1 MMSATT
7 DAVLENTA
15 YNFQLLAAIAELDYV
30 PPALEQQE
38 SYLAGLE
45 KEWAQ
50 LTDEITFLEEQTK
63 KEKKEHEALRDSTTR
78 RFAAK
83 ITGKKEKFE
92 AKASKEEKEYIE
104 ALEKEMQYKRQQ
116 ETLETLITEAKA
128 LRLDLQRKL
137 ERYNK
142 TKQDLAAL
150 YSKVFDGPTQA
161 YPEDDQLEYKLQ
173 QAQNRYNEI
182 QGSLNRESQALHLLD
197 SADSALEMCCSQ
209 LQEALGYSQMDMY
222 GGGQVTDMMERN
234 ALTSAEGHASQAK
247 MFVQQAMMTSPQVQ
261 ADGPDYHRPWVCR
274 PSFSHRKGANLTGNT
289 VPSSAMCIFDNIFT
303 DMAFHEKIKASVSNV
318 EDVKSNASVIAQYNL
333 TKLRARGIGAELKVA
348 ADALTHAR
356 SDVFD
361 SLSGNG
367 NVPPL
372 SHNADSAPPPG
383 PPPQYHEETSY
394 ALGPPPPGPRA
405 ASPSA
410 WSNRMFF
417 RDLFS
422 GSAKRIEGPEKS
434 FGIQN
439 VTEKE

>member
-7 DAVLENTA
+7 DVLENTA
-15 YNFQLLAAIAELDYV
+15 YNAQLLAAIAELDYV

-50 LTDEITFLEEQTK
+50 LTDEITFLEEQTM
-63 KEKKEHEALRDSTTR
+63 KERKEYEALRDSTTR
-78 RFAAK
+78 RLVAK
-83 ITGKKEKFE
+83 ITGRKEKFE

-104 ALEKEMQYKRQQ
+104 TLGKEMQYKRQQ
-116 ETLETLITEAKA
+116 ETMETMIAEAKA

-150 YSKVFDGPTQA
+150 YSKIFDGPTQA

-182 QGSLNRESQALHLLD
+182 QESLNRESQALCLLD
-197 SADSALEMCCSQ
+197 SAASALEACCSQ

-222 GGGQVTDMMERN
+222 GGGRVTDMMERN
-234 ALTSAEGHASQAK
+234 ALTAAEGYASQGK
-247 MFVQQAMMTSPQVQ
+247 ILVQQAMMTSPQVQ
-261 ADGPDYHRPWVCR
+261 PMGQITIAHG
-274 PSFSHRKGANLTGNT
+274 SFLSD
-289 VPSSAMCIFDNIFT
+289 VIFDNIFT
-303 DMAFHEKIKASVSNV
+303 DMAFHEKIKASASNV
-318 EDVKSNASVIAQYNL
+318 EDVKSEVIAQYNL
-333 TKLRARGIGAELKVA
+333 TKLRAHGIGADLKVA
-348 ADALTHAR
+348 ADTLTHAR
-356 SDVFD
+356 GALNVFRHSVFD

-372 SHNADSAPPPG
+372 SYNADSAPPPG

-394 ALGPPPPGPRA
+394 AHGPPPPGPRA

-410 WSNRMFF
+410 WSNHNPYAAALATGRKT
-417 RDLFS
+417 RATTVL
-422 GSAKRIEGPEKS
+422 GSSE
-434 FGIQN
+434 
-439 VTEKE
+439 

>member
-1 MMSATT
+1 MMRATT
-7 DAVLENTA
+7 DVVLENTA
-15 YNFQLLAAIAELDYV
+15 YNAQPLAAIAELDYV

-38 SYLAGLE
+38 SYLADLE
-45 KEWAQ
+45 KEWVQ
-50 LTDEITFLEEQTK
+50 LTDEITFLEEQTR

-104 ALEKEMQYKRQQ
+104 ALEKEMQHKRQQ
-116 ETLETLITEAKA
+116 ETLETLIAEAKA

-222 GGGQVTDMMERN
+222 GGGHVTDMMERN
-234 ALTSAEGHASQAK
+234 ALTAAQGHASQAK
-247 MFVQQAMMTSPQVQ
+247 MFVQQAMMSSPQVQ
-261 ADGPDYHRPWVCR
+261 LMGQITIGHG
-274 PSFSHRKGANLTGNT
+274 SFISD
-289 VPSSAMCIFDNIFT
+289 VIFDNIFT
-303 DMAFHEKIKASVSNV
+303 DMAFHEKIKASMSNV
-318 EDVKSNASVIAQYNL
+318 EGVKSNVIAQYNL
-333 TKLRARGIGAELKVA
+333 TKLRTRGIGADLKVA

-356 SDVFD
+356 SALNAFRCSVFD

-372 SHNADSAPPPG
+372 SHNADSSPPPG

-394 ALGPPPPGPRA
+394 PLGPPPPGPRA

-410 WSNRMFF
+410 WSNHNPYATMLATGWKPRAPTA
-417 RDLFS
+417 S
-422 GSAKRIEGPEKS
+422 E
-434 FGIQN
+434 
-439 VTEKE
+439 

>member
-1 MMSATT
+1 MTTT
-7 DAVLENTA
+7 DVVLEYTA
-15 YNFQLLAAIAELDYV
+15 YNVQLLAAIAELDYV

-38 SYLAGLE
+38 SYLADLE
-45 KEWAQ
+45 KERVQ
-50 LTDEITFLEEQTK
+50 LTDEITFLEEQTR

-104 ALEKEMQYKRQQ
+104 ALEKEMQHKRQQ
-116 ETLETLITEAKA
+116 ETLETLIAEAKA

-142 TKQDLAAL
+142 IKQDLAAL
-150 YSKVFDGPTQA
+150 YSKIFDGPTQA

-222 GGGQVTDMMERN
+222 GGGQVTDMMERS
-234 ALTSAEGHASQAK
+234 ALTAAEGHASQAK
-247 MFVQQAMMTSPQVQ
+247 IFVQQAMMSSPQVQ
-261 ADGPDYHRPWVCR
+261 LMGQITIAHG
-274 PSFSHRKGANLTGNT
+274 SFISD
-289 VPSSAMCIFDNIFT
+289 VIFDNIFT
-303 DMAFHEKIKASVSNV
+303 DMAFHEKIKASASNV
-318 EDVKSNASVIAQYNL
+318 EDVKSNVIAQYNL
-333 TKLRARGIGAELKVA
+333 TKLRTRGIGADLKVA

-356 SDVFD
+356 SALNAFRRSVFD

-372 SHNADSAPPPG
+372 RHNAHSSPPPG

-394 ALGPPPPGPRA
+394 TLGPPPPGPRA

-410 WSNRMFF
+410 WSNHNPYATMLATGRKT
-417 RDLFS
+417 RAPTAS
-422 GSAKRIEGPEKS
+422 K
-434 FGIQN
+434 
-439 VTEKE
+439 

>member
-7 DAVLENTA
+7 DV
-15 YNFQLLAAIAELDYV
+15 LLAAIAELDYV

-38 SYLAGLE
+38 SYLA
-45 KEWAQ
+45 
-50 LTDEITFLEEQTK
+50 
-63 KEKKEHEALRDSTTR
+63 EHEALRDSTTR

-128 LRLDLQRKL
+128 LRLDLQH
-137 ERYNK
+137 
-142 TKQDLAAL
+142 LAAL
-150 YSKVFDGPTQA
+150 YSK
-161 YPEDDQLEYKLQ
+161 DDQLEYKLQ

-197 SADSALEMCCSQ
+197 SADSALEMCCSSCRRR
-209 LQEALGYSQMDMY
+209 LAYFDADMY

-261 ADGPDYHRPWVCR
+261 PMGQITIAMGV
-274 PSFSHRKGANLTGNT
+274 SFIGD
-289 VPSSAMCIFDNIFT
+289 VIFDNIFT

-356 SDVFD
+356 SELNAFRRSVFD

-367 NVPPL
+367 N
-372 SHNADSAPPPG
+372 
-383 PPPQYHEETSY
+383 YHEETSY

-417 RDLFS
+417 
-422 GSAKRIEGPEKS
+422 P
-434 FGIQN
+434 
-439 VTEKE
+439 